1 MSDDS
6 SDDSLGGSDDEQA
19 PTSQN
24 LLASFY
30 GIEKTP
36 QKDDDDDAEPAEP
49 LDRSDFE
56 AKTYV
61 EELLRR
67 QPLDRLLER
76 DAALRRETRTLGSD
90 LQALVYENY
99 SKFIAATET
108 IQAMN
113 ANVGAMEAGVACLD
127 ATLCD
132 VDALAKQVNGSLADK
147 RSQIDTLVRSRRLL
161 KRLEFL
167 FELPKKLEVAVSEGR
182 HEDAVALYESAD
194 AVLSSHGHV
203 ASLRDIH
210 DDARRIVTSLKGDL
224 QKFDDTLAASG
235 HLAARVRLLTK
246 VGDATDA
253 SKARAAA
260 ADCADRYL
268 CGVLDDA
275 LRNDDASLSLER
287 RVTMLS
293 DKFCG
298 PRDAVRGQLDG
309 VVELPST
316 PTAKFVDQVR
326 KMVESSTDYGDVA
339 LALKAAVAVD
349 PARVSSIAASVAATA
364 HDAAEREL
372 ESASTK
378 ALDDLAASTESDDA
392 QALRSAPTNADVA
405 LRRAARSLRER
416 AAPLE
421 PFLAKDDSVATRTA
435 KSEAW
440 LRSMIEARGGLRPST
455 IVALAALCRL
465 RGDDVLSTDLLE
477 RHVAVVGEDLD
488 QKAQDAIATI
498 SVNDGPASY
507 IDACVSMIAAASKRV
522 DAALRSKTHVAEIEI
537 SDDAVDRRARSLR
550 TPRASGAAAR
560 SGVEMDVEKLFAK
573 EENHV
578 ANVKD
583 DVTTGVG
590 LAAALLSRFAS
601 ALAASVRTRAL
612 TRDEYAQLERDG
624 RRLHAVLPRYVRDDR
639 LRGVERGVMEFLEE
653 AAERV
658 TGAAANGGSNNG
670 E

>member
-1 MSDDS
+1 M
-6 SDDSLGGSDDEQA
+6 
-19 PTSQN
+19 
-24 LLASFY
+24 
-30 GIEKTP
+30 
-36 QKDDDDDAEPAEP
+36 
-49 LDRSDFE
+49 
-56 AKTYV
+56 
-61 EELLRR
+61 
-67 QPLDRLLER
+67 
-76 DAALRRETRTLGSD
+76 
-90 LQALVYENY
+90 
-99 SKFIAATET
+99 
-108 IQAMN
+108 
-113 ANVGAMEAGVACLD
+113 
-127 ATLCD
+127 
-132 VDALAKQVNGSLADK
+132 
-147 RSQIDTLVRSRRLL
+147 RSRRLL

-224 QKFDDTLAASG
+224 QIFDDTLAASG
-235 HLAARVRLLTK
+235 NLAARVRLLTK
-246 VGDATDA
+246 VGDAQDA

-287 RVTMLS
+287 RVSMLS

-309 VVELPST
+309 VVELPSG
-316 PTAKFVDQVR
+316 PYGQIRGPGQKNGRNCFRLWRRRPRVKSCGRRRPGARFRGSGGRRGEGARRFRAGARERLDQGPGR
-326 KMVESSTDYGDVA
+326 PRRFYRIGRR
-339 LALKAAVAVD
+339 
-349 PARVSSIAASVAATA
+349 P
-364 HDAAEREL
+364 
-372 ESASTK
+372 
-378 ALDDLAASTESDDA
+378 
-392 QALRSAPTNADVA
+392 ALRSAPNNADVA

-421 PFLAKDDSVATRTA
+421 PFLSKDDSVSTRTA

-440 LRSMIEARGGLRPST
+440 LRSIIEARGGLQPST

-465 RGDDVLSTDLLE
+465 RGDDVLSNDLLE

-507 IDACVSMIAAASKRV
+507 IDACVSIVAAASKRV
-522 DAALRSKTHVAEIEI
+522 DAALRFKNHVADIQL

-601 ALAASVRTRAL
+601 ALAASVRTRSL
-612 TRDEYAQLERDG
+612 TRATSTRSSSG
-624 RRLHAVLPRYVRDDR
+624 TA
-639 LRGVERGVMEFLEE
+639 
-653 AAERV
+653 
-658 TGAAANGGSNNG
+658 GGSTPCCRG
-670 E
+670 MCATIDCGASSGASWSFWRRRRSG

>member
-1 MSDDS
+1 M
-6 SDDSLGGSDDEQA
+6 
-19 PTSQN
+19 
-24 LLASFY
+24 
-30 GIEKTP
+30 
-36 QKDDDDDAEPAEP
+36 
-49 LDRSDFE
+49 R
-56 AKTYV
+56 
-61 EELLRR
+61 
-67 QPLDRLLER
+67 
-76 DAALRRETRTLGSD
+76 
-90 LQALVYENY
+90 
-99 SKFIAATET
+99 
-108 IQAMN
+108 
-113 ANVGAMEAGVACLD
+113 
-127 ATLCD
+127 
-132 VDALAKQVNGSLADK
+132 
-147 RSQIDTLVRSRRLL
+147 
-161 KRLEFL
+161 
-167 FELPKKLEVAVSEGR
+167 
-182 HEDAVALYESAD
+182 
-194 AVLSSHGHV
+194 
-203 ASLRDIH
+203 
-210 DDARRIVTSLKGDL
+210 ARIK
-224 QKFDDTLAASG
+224 
-235 HLAARVRLLTK
+235 
-246 VGDATDA
+246 
-253 SKARAAA
+253 
-260 ADCADRYL
+260 
-268 CGVLDDA
+268 
-275 LRNDDASLSLER
+275 
-287 RVTMLS
+287 
-293 DKFCG
+293 
-298 PRDAVRGQLDG
+298 
-309 VVELPST
+309 
-316 PTAKFVDQVR
+316 
-326 KMVESSTDYGDVA
+326 
-339 LALKAAVAVD
+339 
-349 PARVSSIAASVAATA
+349 
-364 HDAAEREL
+364 
-372 ESASTK
+372 
-378 ALDDLAASTESDDA
+378 SDDA

-522 DAALRSKTHVAEIEI
+522 DAALRSKTHVAEIEM

-573 EENHV
+573 EATAGDAH
-578 ANVKD
+578 VKD

-590 LAAALLSRFAS
+590 LAAALLTRFAA
-601 ALAASVRTRAL
+601 ALAASVRTRSL